1 MKKQIIMF
9 GNIKIE
15 KYKFHNHKSPI
26 LVDDEDIDK
35 ILISN
40 KVSCKKVINILLVTK
55 MKKKLNHYV

>member
-9 GNIKIE
+9 GNVKIG
-15 KYKFHNHKSPI
+15 KCKFHNHKSPI

-40 KVSCKKVINILLVTK
+40 KVSCKNVINILLVTK